1 MCDLL
6 LFAFYLF
13 LLLVQLQAQE
23 LEFSEEAYEM
33 EVESAHV
40 PPRTFEDHHPA
51 VEEKDVEITT
61 QELDSLASLLHE
73 QYQRRNNG
81 VEQEPTEEGFEEEE
95 AEEREIEVEEVIEE
109 EEEEEEEH
117 EEKEIDD
124 VNSYAD
130 TMSGTEMER
139 LIASNAGPWDLFKA
153 QIKQDFSPVMII
165 ADKLGVTNQ
174 IMGILK
180 SLKGIFIG
188 VGGPLT
194 IVGLRMIEKA
204 FLAVANVARA
214 AGDALELSN
223 ESEAGIE
230 IEIETTTSSSLRRS
244 SSTSSNEA
252 EVDELLGDHYD

>member
-1 MCDLL
+1 MCGLL
-6 LFAFYLF
+6 LFAFSLF

-73 QYQRRNNG
+73 QCQRRNNG

-124 VNSYAD
+124 VNAYAD
-130 TMSGTEMER
+130 TMSGT
-139 LIASNAGPWDLFKA
+139 
-153 QIKQDFSPVMII
+153 
-165 ADKLGVTNQ
+165 
-174 IMGILK
+174 
-180 SLKGIFIG
+180 
-188 VGGPLT
+188 
-194 IVGLRMIEKA
+194 
-204 FLAVANVARA
+204 
-214 AGDALELSN
+214 
-223 ESEAGIE
+223 
-230 IEIETTTSSSLRRS
+230 
-244 SSTSSNEA
+244 
-252 EVDELLGDHYD
+252 